1 MNDYDEALE
10 RFHRHAPEWGGG
22 FANHGPMA
30 AEALEALGHPV
41 LIPDF
46 VWRYGPR
53 LPLLKAGRVLGADE
67 YAAALGRIECVSD
80 WIATFE
86 AELVQA
92 RDGAHSGARGG
103 APDRSLGRSLDTMP
117 RNTPDDTGWPTLL
130 RAWLPRLVPG
140 MFAGAFHGLLRVA
153 HAVRAL
159 ERETSPVRE
168 RELAHGLGYWAARFM
183 TLQGVV
189 GVHVVRG
196 LSPAQS
202 LRSVPSVAPQARRS
216 GLFFEQV
223 GVLGAEFAQAVEQI
237 DADTLSFHEFLS
249 ELTCEAA
256 RLYLENLDSRIA
268 YIHLL
273 TGPSALR
280 LLEPHLDPATQRVA
294 LGAVL
299 QGAMALH
306 AVTQNAACREAVQDD
321 ARRLAENPD
330 ELRYVA
336 ANTGEEHVIKFC
348 EAALRENARTPD
360 PNYLLAAADATL
372 RLGTQHNRVA

>member
-53 LPLLKAGRVLGADE
+53 LPLLEAGHVLGADE

-86 AELVQA
+86 AELAQA
-92 RDGAHSGARGG
+92 RDGAPGRLPEHAPGHA
-103 APDRSLGRSLDTMP
+103 APDHAA
-117 RNTPDDTGWPTLL
+117 WPTLL

-140 MFAGAFHGLLRVA
+140 VFAGAFHGLLRVA

-159 ERETSPVRE
+159 ERETRPVRV
-168 RELAHGLGYWAARFM
+168 RELAHGLGYWAARFV

-196 LSPAQS
+196 RSPAQS

-249 ELTCEAA
+249 ELTREAA

-280 LLEPHLDPATQRVA
+280 LLETYLDPVTQRVA

-348 EAALRENARTPD
+348 EAALRENVRTPD